1 MESIEER
8 AKSYDEVCELQG
20 KEARKAEF
28 GYIAGAKEEH
38 LLLTEWRNGRE
49 ISPEVGQRV
58 LCKTTGGEVF
68 IGCKRTDGRWSL
80 VGTGLVG
87 EDRYISW
94 RPIHECELPKY
105 YGDDDTDTN
114 FKDNY
119 KVQVILNS
127 NNGITYNFQRKT
139 IN

>member
-8 AKSYDEVCELQG
+8 AKSYVEGCELQG

-28 GYIAGAKEEH
+28 DYIVGAKEEH

-58 LCKTTGGEVF
+58 LCKTYRGDVF
-68 IGCKRTDGRWSL
+68 IGFKRTDGCWSL

-87 EDRYISW
+87 GDRYISW
-94 RPIHECELPKY
+94 RPIHGIELPKY
-105 YGDDDTDTN
+105 YGDDD
-114 FKDNY
+114 
-119 KVQVILNS
+119 
-127 NNGITYNFQRKT
+127 GRAE
-139 IN
+139 